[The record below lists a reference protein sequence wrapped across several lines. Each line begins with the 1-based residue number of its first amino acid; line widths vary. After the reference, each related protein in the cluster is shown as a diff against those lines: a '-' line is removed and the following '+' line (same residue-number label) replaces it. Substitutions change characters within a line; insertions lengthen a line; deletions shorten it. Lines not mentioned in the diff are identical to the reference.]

1 MSLLINLAPKSPSMT
16 DFNSLLSDRIV
27 NMAESATLAM
37 ARKARE
43 MKAEG
48 IDIISLSI
56 GEPDFKTPKHI
67 QEAAKAAIDEQ
78 KYFGYPPVAG
88 YMDLREAIA
97 KKLREENGIDSKA
110 ENILVSTGAKQSI
123 ANVIISISN
132 PGDEIVIL
140 TPYWVSYRDITLFA
154 GSTPVFA
161 EGTIENDFKVTPE
174 ELESKITDKTKAI
187 LFSSPSNP
195 TGSVFTKEEIEGIVA
210 VMAKYPD
217 VLIISD
223 EIYEHINF
231 TGKHISIGSYDEVK
245 DRTITVNGF
254 SKGFAMTGWRIG
266 YISAPVA
273 ITKACEKV
281 QGQVTSGANSIAQR
295 AALVGLTSD
304 LGPTKEMTEEYLRRR
319 GLVMELLNDIPGV
332 KTYTPSGA
340 FYIFPDVSSYFG
352 KSTGSQTI
360 NNASDL
366 CLYIL
371 NEAHVSLVTG
381 DAFGAPKSVRLSY
394 AASEEELR
402 EAIRRLKEALGKLH

>member
-1 MSLLINLAPKSPSMT
+1 MT
-16 DFNSLLSDRIV
+16 DFNNILADRIV

-56 GEPDFKTPKHI
+56 GEPDFKTPLHI

-78 KYFGYPPVAG
+78 KYFGYSPVPG

-97 KKLREENGIDSKA
+97 EKLRTENGIESKA
-110 ENILVSTGAKQSI
+110 ENIVVSTGAKQSI

-140 TPYWVSYRDITLFA
+140 TPYWVSYRDIALFA
-154 GSTPVFA
+154 GAKPVYA
-161 EGTIENDFKVTPE
+161 EGTIENDFKVTAAD
-174 ELESKITDKTKAI
+174 LDAKITSKTKAI

-195 TGSVFTKEEIEGIVA
+195 TGSVFTKEEIEAIVE
-210 VMAKYPD
+210 VMKKHPN

-223 EIYEHINF
+223 EIYEHINYA
-231 TGKHISIGSYDEVK
+231 GRHISIGSYDAVK

-266 YISAPVA
+266 YISAPVVIA
-273 ITKACEKV
+273 KACEKV
-281 QGQVTSGANSIAQR
+281 QGQVTSGTNAITQR
-295 AALVGLTSD
+295 AAIVALKSD
-304 LGPTKEMTEEYLRRR
+304 LGPTKAMKEEYLKRRDLVL
-319 GLVMELLNDIPGV
+319 GLLKEIPGV

-340 FYIFPDVSSYFG
+340 FYIFPDISDYFG
-352 KSTGSQTI
+352 KSNGSTTI

-381 DAFGAPKSVRLSY
+381 EAFGAPNCIRLSY
-394 AASEEELR
+394 AASEDELKDAVGR
-402 EAIRRLKEALGKLH
+402 IKKVLSELS

>member
-1 MSLLINLAPKSPSMT
+1 MT
-16 DFNSLLSDRIV
+16 DFNSILADRIV

-67 QEAAKAAIDEQ
+67 QEAAKAAIDEG
-78 KYFGYPPVAG
+78 KYFGYSPVPG

-97 KKLREENGIDSKA
+97 EKLRNENGIKSKA
-110 ENILVSTGAKQSI
+110 ENIVVSTGAKQSI

-140 TPYWVSYRDITLFA
+140 TPYWVSYRDVALFA
-154 GSTPVFA
+154 GATPVFA
-161 EGTIENDFKVTPE
+161 EGTIENDFKVTADD
-174 ELESKITDKTKAI
+174 LDAAITNKTKAI

-195 TGSVFTKEEIEGIVA
+195 TGSVFNRDEIAAIVK
-210 VMAKYPD
+210 VMEKHPD

-223 EIYEHINF
+223 EIYEHINYS
-231 TGKHISIGSYDEVK
+231 GGHVSIGSFEEVE

-273 ITKACEKV
+273 IAKACEKV
-281 QGQVTSGANSIAQR
+281 QGQVTSGASSIAQR
-295 AALVGLTSD
+295 ASLAGLKGD
-304 LGPTKEMTEEYLRRR
+304 LGPTREMTSEYLKRRDLVL
-319 GLVMELLNDIPGV
+319 GLLDDIPGM
-332 KTYTPSGA
+332 KTYVPSGA
-340 FYIFPDVSSYFG
+340 FYIFPDISDFFG
-352 KSTGSQTI
+352 KSFGSVTI
-360 NNASDL
+360 NDANDL
-366 CLYIL
+366 SLYIL
-371 NEAHVSLVTG
+371 NEARVSVVTG
-381 DAFGAPKSVRLSY
+381 DAFGAPKCIRISY
-394 AASEEELR
+394 AASDEE
-402 EAIRRLKEALGKLH
+402 LKEAMRRIKEVLSKLN

>member
-1 MSLLINLAPKSPSMT
+1 MT
-16 DFNSLLSDRIV
+16 DFNTLLSDRII

-43 MKAEG
+43 LKAEG

-56 GEPDFKTPKHI
+56 GEPDFKTPVHI

-88 YMDLREAIA
+88 YMDLRQAIVD
-97 KKLREENGIDSKA
+97 KLKNENGIDSSPEK
-110 ENILVSTGAKQSI
+110 IVVSTGAKQSI
-123 ANVIISISN
+123 ANVLISISN

-140 TPYWVSYRDITLFA
+140 TPYWVSYRDIALFA
-154 GSTPVFA
+154 GAKPVFA
-161 EGTIENDFKVTPE
+161 VGTIENDFKVTPE
-174 ELESKITDKTKAI
+174 ALDAALTDKTKAI

-195 TGSVFTKEEIEGIVA
+195 TGSVFTREELAGLVEVLK
-210 VMAKYPD
+210 KYPD
-217 VLIISD
+217 VLVISD

-231 TGKHISIGSYDEVK
+231 TGEHVSIGTFDAVK

-273 ITKACEKV
+273 IAKACEKV

-295 AALVGLTSD
+295 AALAGLKSD
-304 LGPTKEMTEEYLRRR
+304 LGPTREMAATYLQRR
-319 GLVMELLNDIPGV
+319 GLIMELLNEIPGI

-340 FYIFPDVSSYFG
+340 FYIFPDVSAYFG
-352 KSTGSQTI
+352 KSFNGREI

-366 CLYIL
+366 SLYIL
-371 NEAHVSLVTG
+371 EEAHVSVVTG
-381 DAFGAPKSVRLSY
+381 DAFGAPNCVRISY
-394 AASEEELR
+394 AASDDELK
-402 EAIRRLKEALGKLH
+402 EAVRRIKEALGQLS

>member
-1 MSLLINLAPKSPSMT
+1 
-16 DFNSLLSDRIV
+16 
-27 NMAESATLAM
+27 MAESATLAM

-48 IDIISLSI
+48 IDIINLSI

-67 QEAAKAAIDEQ
+67 QEAAKASIDEQ
-78 KYFGYPPVAG
+78 KYFGYSPVPG

-97 KKLREENGIDSKA
+97 EKLRNENGIESKS
-110 ENILVSTGAKQSI
+110 ENIVVSTGAKQSI

-140 TPYWVSYRDITLFA
+140 TPYWVSYRDIALFA
-154 GSTPVFA
+154 GAKPVFA
-161 EGTIENDFKVTPE
+161 EGTIENDFKVTANR
-174 ELESKITDKTKAI
+174 LDAVITDKTKAI

-195 TGSVFTKEEIEGIVA
+195 TGSVFTREELAAFVK
-210 VMAKYPD
+210 VMQKHPD

-231 TGKHISIGSYDEVK
+231 SGGHVSIGSFEEVK

-273 ITKACEKV
+273 IAKACEKV

-295 AALVGLTSD
+295 AALSALKSD
-304 LGPTKEMTEEYLRRR
+304 LGPTREMANEYLKRRDLVL
-319 GLVMELLNDIPGV
+319 GLLTEIPGIR
-332 KTYTPSGA
+332 TYTPSGA
-340 FYIFPDVSSYFG
+340 FYIFPDFSDYFG
-352 KSTGSQTI
+352 KSFRDTAI

-381 DAFGAPKSVRLSY
+381 DAFGSPNCVRISY
-394 AASEEELR
+394 AASDDELK
-402 EAIRRLKEALGKLH
+402 EAIRRIKEVLSKLS

>member
-1 MSLLINLAPKSPSMT
+1 
-16 DFNSLLSDRIV
+16 
-27 NMAESATLAM
+27 MAESATLAM

-43 MKAEG
+43 MKAQG

-67 QEAAKAAIDEQ
+67 QEAAKSAIDEG
-78 KYFGYPPVAG
+78 KYFGYPPVPG

-97 KKLREENGIDSKA
+97 EKLRNENGIPSQA

-123 ANVIISISN
+123 ANLLISISN

-140 TPYWVSYRDITLFA
+140 TPYWVSYRDIALFSGA
-154 GSTPVFA
+154 TPVFA
-161 EGTIENDFKVTPE
+161 EGTIENDFKVTAE
-174 ELESKITDKTKAI
+174 DLESKVTDKTKAI

-195 TGSVFTKEEIEGIVA
+195 TGSVFTKEEIEGIVG
-210 VMAKYPD
+210 VMAKYPN

-231 TGKHISIGSYDEVK
+231 SGGHVSIGSFDEVK

-266 YISAPVA
+266 YISGPVE
-273 ITKACEKV
+273 IVKACEKV
-281 QGQVTSGANSIAQR
+281 QGQTTSGANAIAQR
-295 AALVGLTSD
+295 AALAALKTD
-304 LGPTKEMTEEYLRRR
+304 LGPTKEMATEYLKRR
-319 GLVMELLNDIPGV
+319 GLVMELLNEIPGV

-340 FYIFPDVSSYFG
+340 FYIFPDISNYFG
-352 KSTGSQTI
+352 KSNGAEVI

-402 EAIRRLKEALGKLH
+402 EAIKRIREALGRLN